1 MPPAYINQYTI
12 MKGKKYQTGFALS
25 GGFIR
30 GIAHLGM
37 LQALFEH
44 KIRPDILSGTSAGA
58 IVSAFIADG
67 KQPFEILQL
76 FSQRSFTD
84 LAKIRPNKE
93 SLMKMDYFIDFLK
106 SNLKAKRIEKLSIPT
121 VITATDFDNGKSVH
135 FTKGEITRRI
145 AASCCIP
152 VLFPPISING
162 THYVD
167 GGLFMN
173 IPISPIRSLCDEVI
187 ALNVYKLMTDDYKN
201 NLVNIA
207 LRAYHF
213 MFQSNCLTELELADW
228 TIAPDGLEKY
238 SNYELDKAE
247 EIFSTGYFTTL
258 DFLKEYKK
266 TKTEYY

>member
-1 MPPAYINQYTI
+1 
-12 MKGKKYQTGFALS
+12 MKAKKYQTGFALS
-25 GGFIR
+25 GGFIK

-37 LQALFEH
+37 LQALFEN
-44 KIRPDILSGTSAGA
+44 KIYPDILSGTSAGA

-76 FSQRSFTD
+76 FSQRCFTD

-106 SNLKAKRIEKLSIPT
+106 DNLKAKRIEDLSIPT
-121 VITATDFDNGKSVH
+121 IITATDFDHGRSIH
-135 FTKGEITRRI
+135 FTKGEITKRI

-152 VLFPPISING
+152 ILFPPISING

-173 IPISPIRSLCDEVI
+173 IPISPIRQLCDEVI
-187 ALNVYKLMTDDYKN
+187 ALNVYKLVADDYKN
-201 NLVNIA
+201 NIINIA

-213 MFQSNCLTELELADW
+213 MFQSNSLSELELADW
-228 TIAPDGLEKY
+228 VIAPDGLEKY
-238 SNYELDKAE
+238 GNHELNKAE

-258 DFLKEYKK
+258 DFLKEFKK
-266 TKTEYY
+266 IK